1 MFEEESSSDVNETL
15 IEEVLTNI
23 WKITLKIKR
32 ELETINDLVKENGDF
47 CSAVIHT
54 NQSLMKILE
63 EKGIDLSAI
72 EEEKEKDEDSNILN
86 WESESGSDI
95 INPLVPVINR
105 FSKIP

>member
-1 MFEEESSSDVNETL
+1 MFEQESSSDINETL
-15 IEEVLTNI
+15 IEEALTNI

-32 ELETINDLVKENGDF
+32 ELDIINDLVKENGNF

-72 EEEKEKDEDSNILN
+72 EEEKENNEDSNIL
-86 WESESGSDI
+86 ESENESDI